1 MKTLETIV
9 RSITKIIGR
18 DNNRFYGLLLFL
30 ALMFTLWIIYQNNQM
45 ERPTRAVAPKQAQP
59 ATSE

>member
-9 RSITKIIGR
+9 RNIVTLIGK

-30 ALMFTLWIIYQNNQM
+30 ALMFTLWIIYQSNM
-45 ERPTRAVAPKQAQP
+45 TGR
-59 ATSE
+59 